1 MAPWKVCAWGAGLW
15 PPRGPWAGPASR
27 HKSSHH
33 GVGTACLDPL
43 PRGGGPSPSFFM
55 MVALSKNSTRTSLI
69 SLHGDTTGVSACL
82 LPPTALH
89 SLKQASLT
97 VAVDSLTSR
106 GPAGCRHHG
115 TQAGVRELRLPLQQ
129 AQLPKERQCPPPL
142 TTALRSPTEGISTA
156 ERS

>member
-1 MAPWKVCAWGAGLW
+1 MGGWPVASAGSLGW
-15 PPRGPWAGPASR
+15 AHQQTQEQPPQSGDSLPGPPAQGRGTFTLFLHDGR
-27 HKSSHH
+27 
-33 GVGTACLDPL
+33 TLQ
-43 PRGGGPSPSFFM
+43 
-55 MVALSKNSTRTSLI
+55 NSTRTSLI
-69 SLHGDTTGVSACL
+69 SLRGDTTGVSACL

-106 GPAGCRHHG
+106 GPAGCRRHG
-115 TQAGVRELRLPLQQ
+115 TQAGVRELGLPLQQ

-156 ERS
+156 EKS